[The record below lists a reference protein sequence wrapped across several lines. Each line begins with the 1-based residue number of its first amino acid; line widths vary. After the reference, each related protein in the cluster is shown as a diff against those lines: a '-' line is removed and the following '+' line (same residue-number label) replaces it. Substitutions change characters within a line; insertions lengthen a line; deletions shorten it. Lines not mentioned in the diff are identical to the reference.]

1 MSGFFGRIFGFG
13 ESTDGTAAEEPKV
26 GEETAKRSESGD
38 SSDDDSSFS
47 FGEDSSDDEKM
58 EESGERTIEEKE
70 EEICEESIEY
80 LLDESIDKQEYSFGE
95 EETAEDS
102 GEVLID
108 NSVKETQKESTQI
121 DINEN
126 PIEEAHPISLDSED
140 DLSDIEF
147 CYRNE
152 TSDEEDS
159 AVNKDSEVSENPKEN
174 DKEIT
179 PEETHVISEEDSVE
193 IDELVLQEDGGSE
206 SGEDSFSYGE
216 ESEASDFEEF
226 RNINDEVESVGSC
239 SSPSNNSFEEYE
251 DAINTE
257 KKLNNEKVNDLDEE
271 KLEEYEDA
279 LNTDLNELAVE
290 TLAMTPNDDLELND
304 EKSEERSVKKNE
316 SDVFENLSDDSMLQ
330 EEKKEKEVIEVI
342 IDPED
347 TSDNASQLIDFTM
360 SQMQQ
365 LEMENR
371 DEEEKL
377 EVVATDSKGDVEVVE
392 EEITGKSEGLKNA
405 KTDTLTT
412 DGSIN
417 KKRKSK
423 LSKEHI
429 LAYEEYIR
437 ATEAYEFALEQH
449 VRQLERCLAVNEKI
463 LRITGTAK

>member
-13 ESTDGTAAEEPKV
+13 ESTDGYVLFFLVGLFYEPVTLQKCILRIFSTAAGEPKV

-80 LLDESIDKQEYSFGE
+80 LLDESINKQEYSFGE
-95 EETAEDS
+95 EETAENS
-102 GEVLID
+102 EEVLND
-108 NSVKETQKESTQI
+108 GVKETQKESTQI

-193 IDELVLQEDGGSE
+193 IDELVLQKNGGSE

-257 KKLNNEKVNDLDEE
+257 KSELTEAWKAVQTELNSELNNEKVNDLDEE

-279 LNTDLNELAVE
+279 LNTDLNELTVE
-290 TLAMTPNDDLELND
+290 TLAMTPKDDLELNV
-304 EKSEERSVKKNE
+304 EKSEERSVMYNE

-330 EEKKEKEVIEVI
+330 EEKKENEVYEVIS
-342 IDPED
+342 DPED
-347 TSDNASQLIDFTM
+347 TSDNESQLIDFTM

-365 LEMENR
+365 MELENN
-371 DEEEKL
+371 DEEGKL
-377 EVVATDSKGDVEVVE
+377 EVVATDSKQDV
-392 EEITGKSEGLKNA
+392 
-405 KTDTLTT
+405 
-412 DGSIN
+412 
-417 KKRKSK
+417 
-423 LSKEHI
+423 
-429 LAYEEYIR
+429 
-437 ATEAYEFALEQH
+437 
-449 VRQLERCLAVNEKI
+449 
-463 LRITGTAK
+463 